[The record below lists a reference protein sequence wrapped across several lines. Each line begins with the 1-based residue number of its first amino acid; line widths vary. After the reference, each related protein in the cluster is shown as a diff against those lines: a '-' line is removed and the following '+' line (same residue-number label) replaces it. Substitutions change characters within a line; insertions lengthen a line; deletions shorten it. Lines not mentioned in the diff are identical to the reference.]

1 MAFQQ
6 LINALV
12 FGSVLTLFS
21 LGLSLAWGTLDVL
34 NLAHGSLF
42 VFAGFLTYELTTHT
56 SIPFVLVLLIS
67 MIGAGLVS
75 AAMELAGV
83 PART

>member
-1 MAFQQ
+1 MALEQ

-21 LGLSLAWGTLDVL
+21 LGLSLAWGTLGVL

-42 VFAGFLTYELTTHT
+42 VFAGYLAYVLTT
-56 SIPFVLVLLIS
+56 
-67 MIGAGLVS
+67 
-75 AAMELAGV
+75 
-83 PART
+83 PACPSCWCW